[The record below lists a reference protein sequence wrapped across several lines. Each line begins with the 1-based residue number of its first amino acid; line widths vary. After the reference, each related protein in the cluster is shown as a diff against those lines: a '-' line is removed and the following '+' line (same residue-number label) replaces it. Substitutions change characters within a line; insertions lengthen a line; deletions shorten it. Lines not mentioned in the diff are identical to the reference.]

1 MDLPKKTSDAD
12 LLKRMLAGDEEAFI
26 CLYNR
31 HQAKVYRFAFQM
43 SGSEAIAQDVT
54 QEVFLMLMREGER
67 YDTTRGSVSAYLYGI
82 ARNFVLQKLSKE
94 SRFVTIDEDA
104 NGREMM
110 ANDRSRSVRDPLDDL
125 TRKEMLESLRQAI
138 LALPAHYREVVVFC
152 ELHEMSYAEVAETLD
167 CAIGTVRSRLNR
179 ARTLLAEKLRNGEA
193 ASNQKKV
200 ISAERMFI

>member
-1 MDLPKKTSDAD
+1 
-12 LLKRMLAGDEEAFI
+12 
-26 CLYNR
+26 
-31 HQAKVYRFAFQM
+31 
-43 SGSEAIAQDVT
+43 
-54 QEVFLMLMREGER
+54 
-67 YDTTRGSVSAYLYGI
+67 
-82 ARNFVLQKLSKE
+82 
-94 SRFVTIDEDA
+94 
-104 NGREMM
+104 M
-110 ANDRSRSVRDPLDDL
+110 ANDRSRSMRDPLDDL

-193 ASNQKKV
+193 AGNQKKV